1 MFYRIYR
8 KATAV
13 FIAFF
18 SLAMAVV
25 FVFQYFLPDRFYIS
39 GNELDFSSSYGKIIS
54 FDTNYGKAKEV
65 LSRNDNS
72 FSAKAKLLGI
82 LPLKEVSVTVSDE
95 KIVTVCGT
103 PFGVKMFTDGVL
115 VVDFSEIETEN
126 GRRCPASESGLLEG
140 DLIKAI
146 NKTDVF
152 RNEDVAEIIE
162 KSEGKELSFSIL
174 RNGKLMEITLIP
186 EMLKDQ
192 SGYKA
197 GFWVRD
203 SSAGIGTLTF
213 YDPEDLSFAGLGH
226 AVCDIDTGTVLP
238 FSSGEIVP
246 AAITKIKKG
255 VSGAPGELGGAFI
268 GKDDLGI
275 VKINNETGLYGT
287 LEYTI
292 EGIEMPVA
300 HKQDIYEG
308 SAVILST
315 VEGTEAE
322 EYDILIEKIT
332 LSDDSLTKNM
342 VIKVVDEKLIEATG
356 GIVQGMSGSPII
368 QDGKL
373 IGAVTHVFVN
383 DPTKGYGI
391 FAENM
396 LEMSKKCG

>member
-13 FIAFF
+13 FIAFL

-25 FVFQYFLPDRFYIS
+25 FVFQYFLPDRFYVS
-39 GNELDFSSSYGKIIS
+39 GSELDFSASYGKIIS

-162 KSEGKELSFSIL
+162 KSEGKELSFSVL
-174 RNGKLMEITLIP
+174 RNGKAMEISLIP

-213 YDPEDLSFAGLGH
+213 YDPEDLSFGGLGH

-255 VSGAPGELGGAFI
+255 VSGAPGELSGAFI
-268 GKDDLGI
+268 GKDDLGT

-322 EYDILIEKIT
+322 EYDILIEKIA

-342 VIKVVDEKLIEATG
+342 VIKVVDEELIEATG

-396 LEMSKKCG
+396 LEMSKKCS

>member
-13 FIAFF
+13 FIAFL
-18 SLAMAVV
+18 SLVMAVV
-25 FVFQYFLPDRFYIS
+25 LVFQYFLPDRFYVS

-82 LPLKEVSVTVSDE
+82 LPLKEVSVTVSGE

-174 RNGKLMEITLIP
+174 RNGKAMEISLIP

-268 GKDDLGI
+268 GKDDLGT

-322 EYDILIEKIT
+322 EYDILIEKIA

-342 VIKVVDEKLIEATG
+342 VIKVVDEELIEATG

-383 DPTKGYGI
+383 DPTKGFGI